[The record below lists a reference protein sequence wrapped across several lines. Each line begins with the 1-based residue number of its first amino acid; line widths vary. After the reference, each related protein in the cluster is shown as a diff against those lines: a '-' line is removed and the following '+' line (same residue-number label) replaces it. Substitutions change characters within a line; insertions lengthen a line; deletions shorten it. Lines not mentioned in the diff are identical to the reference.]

1 MTHPFSWI
9 TPSYRWPILILL
21 LVTTILLAWKIKSQ
35 GKPLET
41 EAVPHG
47 ILSYEFSWNA
57 PAADKILLSWQPLR
71 DVAKTQL
78 LLDFG
83 LLILYPI
90 SLSLACGMLADSP
103 NNERAVVGAFISWA
117 VLFAGPLDMF
127 ENLALLRMLD
137 TGANNIFTQIAG
149 WCAGL
154 KFVLAYSSIGYI
166 LAEGVATWFSR
177 N

>member
-9 TPSYRWPILILL
+9 APSYRWSILIIL

-35 GKPLET
+35 GRSLET
-41 EAVPHG
+41 KAVPHG

-78 LLDFG
+78 LLDFA
-83 LLILYPI
+83 LLIFYPI
-90 SLSLACGMLADSP
+90 SLSLACAMLADSP
-103 NNERAVVGAFISWA
+103 NNERAIVGAFISWA
-117 VLFAGPLDMF
+117 VLFAGPLDMS

-137 TGANNIFTQIAG
+137 TGANNVLAQIAG

-154 KFVLAYSSIGYI
+154 KFILAYSSIGYI
-166 LAEGVATWFSR
+166 LVEGVAVCFSR